1 MKREFNVTILG
12 NGSAVPTATQHPSS
26 QIVLM
31 DNEKL
36 MIDCG
41 EGAQMQMIRY
51 NIKHRHLNRI
61 FISHLHGDHYF
72 GLFGLISTFHLF
84 GRERPL
90 ELFAPAELKAL
101 LDHQLKV
108 SNTQLRFPLIFH
120 PLEDYQQ
127 TPLFTYNDFEARV
140 FPLYHRMPAWGLKI
154 TYSEKELKIDKKFIS
169 RYHPSVEQIHEIK
182 KGSGF
187 VSKTGEKLDN
197 ESITLPP
204 EPEKS
209 YAYCSDT
216 AYNEKLVEAVKGADL
231 LYHEATF
238 DLSMKEEAAGKF
250 HSTSVDAATIAL
262 KAGVKKLLLGH
273 YSARFEDLSEL
284 LEQAKSVFP
293 DTLLSEEGKVYQID
307 F

>member
-1 MKREFNVTILG
+1 MTEFKVTILG

-41 EGAQMQMIRY
+41 EGAQMQMIKY
-51 NIKHRHLNRI
+51 QIKHRRLNRI

-90 ELFAPAELKAL
+90 ELFAPAGLKSL
-101 LDHQLKV
+101 LEHQLKI

-120 PLEDYQQ
+120 TLEEYKDAA
-127 TPLFTYNDFEARV
+127 LFRYNDFEARI

-154 TYSEKELKIDKKFIS
+154 TYRDQELKINKEFIS
-169 RYHPSVEQIHEIK
+169 RYHPSVAQILQIK
-182 KGSGF
+182 QGADF
-187 VSKTGEKLDN
+187 VTKTGEKLGN

-204 EPEKS
+204 KPEKT
-209 YAYCSDT
+209 YVYCSDT
-216 AYNEKLVEAVKGADL
+216 AYNQKLIEAARDADL

-238 DLSMKEEAAGKF
+238 DSSMKEEAIAKY
-250 HSTSVDAATIAL
+250 HSTSVEAATVAR
-262 KAGVKKLLLGH
+262 KANVKRLLLGH
-273 YSARFEDLSEL
+273 FSARFEDLSGL
-284 LEQAKSVFP
+284 LEQARSVFP
-293 DTLLSEEGKVYQID
+293 DTLLSREGETYQVGD
-307 F
+307 